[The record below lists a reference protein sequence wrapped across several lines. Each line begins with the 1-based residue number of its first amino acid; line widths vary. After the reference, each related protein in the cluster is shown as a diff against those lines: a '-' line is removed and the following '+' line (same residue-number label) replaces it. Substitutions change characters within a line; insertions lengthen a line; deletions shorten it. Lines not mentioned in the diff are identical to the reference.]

1 MTARGET
8 AWTLQPS
15 VPLPLPGSLQTG
27 SPWGPEWAGG
37 GSGAAFSK
45 IMTHQCLCSVFGA
58 GRRDRPS

>member
-37 GSGAAFSK
+37 GVRGSF
-45 IMTHQCLCSVFGA
+45 
-58 GRRDRPS
+58 